1 MTAAFSMKKV
11 KGSYLGYLAF
21 DSSMVRYAQ
30 DRFVDVELILEDQS
44 GLKIPKSAITKKDF
58 YVIPEDYLT
67 QGGNSNSTGVL
78 IDTGK
83 ENAEFQAVDIYYRD
97 TQTGSV
103 YVDPDDFEKKY
114 NLKKS
119 RLFRYLSIIRNKAI
133 KGSL

>member
-1 MTAAFSMKKV
+1 MSDHT
-11 KGSYLGYLAF
+11 
-21 DSSMVRYAQ
+21 
-30 DRFVDVELILEDQS
+30 

-103 YVDPDDFEKKY
+103 YVDPDDFEKNTIIDALAKY
-114 NLKKS
+114 DGNKTKAAKYLGISRSLLYSKLCKYDIKQQKS
-119 RLFRYLSIIRNKAI
+119 GIAGFCHFITKRFI
-133 KGSL
+133 